1 MSSFKFDFLR
11 KPFILFLQRRNG
23 GRDRRRKIMKLF
35 LIAATA
41 AAVLFCVWLG
51 AQSTGTSPNYSPA
64 RYALIQGSVTI
75 SNITDSGGMSNN
87 IQQCMFKLDT
97 RTGETWV
104 VQLAVNGA
112 GDPTVGSAVWA
123 KVQDSGKF
131 YPNGPP
137 LPQD

>member
-11 KPFILFLQRRNG
+11 KPLILFFQRRNG
-23 GRDRRRKIMKLF
+23 GVSAGRRKMKLF
-35 LIAATA
+35 LIAAVA
-41 AAVLFCVWLG
+41 AAALLCVWLG
-51 AQSTGTSPNYSPA
+51 AQSTGTTQNYSPA
-64 RYALIQGSVTI
+64 RYALVQGSVTI

-112 GDPTVGSAVWA
+112 GDPTVRSAVWA
-123 KVQDSGKF
+123 KVQNTGTF

>member
-11 KPFILFLQRRNG
+11 KPLILFFQRRNG
-23 GRDRRRKIMKLF
+23 GVSAGRSKMKFF
-35 LIAATA
+35 LIAAVA
-41 AAVLFCVWLG
+41 AAALLSVWLG
-51 AQSTGTSPNYSPA
+51 AQSTGTTQNYSPA
-64 RYALIQGSVTI
+64 RYALVQGSVTI

-112 GDPTVGSAVWA
+112 GDPTVRSAVWA
-123 KVQDSGKF
+123 KVQNTGTF